1 MGADGARPRD
11 FRGGPMT
18 TAPMNPLAGPAGPGK
33 YSTRTDNLDMGSI
46 AYGEGIETA
55 AIKAGAPLAKTGE
68 VRGMPASEVRAAAQE
83 PVTELYAPS
92 GRPEEEITSGVDIGP
107 GVGSSALMMGKS
119 SEKLSDALVK
129 MLPYDETGEIGILYQ
144 QALSKGQ

>member
-1 MGADGARPRD
+1 
-11 FRGGPMT
+11 
-18 TAPMNPLAGPAGPGK
+18 
-33 YSTRTDNLDMGSI
+33 
-46 AYGEGIETA
+46 
-55 AIKAGAPLAKTGE
+55 
-68 VRGMPASEVRAAAQE
+68 MPASEVRAAAQE

-129 MLPYDETGEIGILYQ
+129 MLPYDDTGEIGILYQ

>member
-1 MGADGARPRD
+1 
-11 FRGGPMT
+11 MT

-46 AYGEGIETA
+46 AYGEGVETA
-55 AIKAGAPLAKTGE
+55 AIKAGAPLASTGE